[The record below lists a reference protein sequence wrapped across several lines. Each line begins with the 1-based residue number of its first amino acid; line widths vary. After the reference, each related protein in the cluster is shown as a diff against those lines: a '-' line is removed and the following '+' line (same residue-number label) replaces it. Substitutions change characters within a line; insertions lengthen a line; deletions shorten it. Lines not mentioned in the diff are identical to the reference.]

1 MKNLLD
7 YYWNSFYL
15 S

>member
-1 MKNLLD
+1 MKNLMD